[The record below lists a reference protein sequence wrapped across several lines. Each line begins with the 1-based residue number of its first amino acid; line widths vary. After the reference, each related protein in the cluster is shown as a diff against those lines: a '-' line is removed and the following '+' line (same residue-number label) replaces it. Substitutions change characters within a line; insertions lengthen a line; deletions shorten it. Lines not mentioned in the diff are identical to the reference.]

1 MNRLDL
7 PRKVNKVK
15 VMTTISKSALVTYS
29 PEEMFK
35 LVDDIESYAD
45 FLPWCGKA
53 TEISRNETDV
63 EASLFISHSGLNKE
77 FTTLNKNTVFE
88 KIEMHLV
95 NGPFKNLDGVWLFEP
110 LGETAC
116 KISLNLEF
124 EFSNKLISISL
135 GPIFSKIANN
145 LVDAFIKRADTV
157 YG

>member
-1 MNRLDL
+1 
-7 PRKVNKVK
+7 
-15 VMTTISKSALVTYS
+15 MTTISKSALVTYS
-29 PEEMFK
+29 PKEMFK
-35 LVDDIESYAD
+35 LVDDIEAYSD

-53 TEISRNETDV
+53 TEISRDENKV

-77 FTTLNKNTVFE
+77 FTTQNKNTTFE

-116 KISLNLEF
+116 KISLNLNF
-124 EFSNKLISISL
+124 EFSSKIISL
-135 GPIFSKIANN
+135 TLGPVFSKIANN
-145 LVDAFIKRADTV
+145 LVDAFIKRADSI

>member
-1 MNRLDL
+1 
-7 PRKVNKVK
+7 
-15 VMTTISKSALVTYS
+15 MTTISKSALVSYS

-35 LVDDIESYAD
+35 LVDGIEAYSE

-53 TEISRNETDV
+53 TELSRDENGV
-63 EASLFISHSGLNKE
+63 EASVLISHSGINKE
-77 FTTLNKNTVFE
+77 FTTLNKNTSFS

-116 KISLNLEF
+116 KVSLNLEF
-124 EFSNKLISISL
+124 EFSSKIIGITL
-135 GPIFSKIANN
+135 GPVFSKIANS
-145 LVDAFIKRADTV
+145 LVDAFIKRAEVV

>member
-1 MNRLDL
+1 
-7 PRKVNKVK
+7 
-15 VMTTISKSALVTYS
+15 MTTISKSALVTYS

-35 LVDDIESYAD
+35 LIDNIEAYSD

-53 TEISRNETDV
+53 TEILRDEKNV
-63 EASLFISHSGLNKE
+63 EASILISYGGLNKE
-77 FTTLNKNTVFE
+77 FTTQNKNTAFE

-116 KISLNLEF
+116 KVSLNLEF
-124 EFSNKLISISL
+124 EFSSKIISVTL
-135 GPIFSKIANN
+135 GPVFSKIANS

>member
-1 MNRLDL
+1 
-7 PRKVNKVK
+7 
-15 VMTTISKSALVTYS
+15 MTTISKSALVTYS

-35 LVDDIESYAD
+35 LVDDIEAYSD

-53 TEISRNETDV
+53 TEISRGEKSV

-77 FTTLNKNTVFE
+77 FTTQNKNTTFE

-116 KISLNLEF
+116 KISLNLNF
-124 EFSNKLISISL
+124 EFSSKIVSLTL
-135 GPIFSKIANN
+135 GPVFSKIANN
-145 LVDAFIKRADTV
+145 LVGAFIKRADNI

>member
-1 MNRLDL
+1 
-7 PRKVNKVK
+7 
-15 VMTTISKSALVTYS
+15 MTTISKSALVHYS
-29 PEEMFK
+29 PEQMFK
-35 LVDDIESYAD
+35 LVDNIEAYPD

-53 TEISRNETDV
+53 TEISRDDKNV

-77 FTTLNKNTVFE
+77 FTTQNKNTTFN

-110 LGETAC
+110 LGESAC
-116 KISLNLEF
+116 KVSLNLEF
-124 EFSNKLISISL
+124 EFSSKIISITL
-135 GPIFSKIANN
+135 GPIFSKIANS

>member
-1 MNRLDL
+1 
-7 PRKVNKVK
+7 
-15 VMTTISKSALVTYS
+15 MTTISKSALVSHS

-35 LVDDIESYAD
+35 LIDDIELYSE
-45 FLPWCGKA
+45 FLPWCAKA
-53 TEISRNETDV
+53 TEISRDENNV
-63 EASLFISHSGLNKE
+63 EASVLISHSGFKKE
-77 FTTLNKNTVFE
+77 FTTQNKNTAFS

-116 KISLNLEF
+116 KVSLNLEF
-124 EFSNKLISISL
+124 EFSSKLISITL
-135 GPIFSKIANN
+135 GPIFSKIANS

>member
-1 MNRLDL
+1 
-7 PRKVNKVK
+7 
-15 VMTTISKSALVTYS
+15 MTTISKSALVTHS

-35 LVDDIESYAD
+35 LVDDIEAYSE

-53 TEISRNETDV
+53 TEISRDNKNV

-77 FTTLNKNTVFE
+77 FTTQNKNTEFE

-110 LGETAC
+110 LGESAC
-116 KISLNLEF
+116 KVSLNLEF
-124 EFSNKLISISL
+124 QFSSKIISVTL
-135 GPIFSKIANN
+135 GPIFSKIANS
-145 LVDAFIKRADTV
+145 LVDAFIKRADNI